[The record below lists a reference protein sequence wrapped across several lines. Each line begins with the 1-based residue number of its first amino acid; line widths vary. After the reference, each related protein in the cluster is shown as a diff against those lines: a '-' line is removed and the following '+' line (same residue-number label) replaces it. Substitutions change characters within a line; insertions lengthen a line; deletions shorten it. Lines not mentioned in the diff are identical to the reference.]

1 VFSSHLAFSKSTLHP
16 VVRTLADVFSPLQN
30 NATLTTIF
38 ANYLFVDVSLSTI
51 GRLATLILFPTL
63 RAELCSATSIHA
75 LLQSQNGSD
84 NLVLAD
90 NGLIA
95 QDMVGQCRQ
104 VVVVLQALLGLL
116 AVGLTFVQVML
127 AIRVNRYG
135 QELRRLETMVDV
147 KKLVG
152 LTPSF
157 VKMEEKKKYVVL
169 E

>member
-1 VFSSHLAFSKSTLHP
+1 M
-16 VVRTLADVFSPLQN
+16 
-30 NATLTTIF
+30 
-38 ANYLFVDVSLSTI
+38 
-51 GRLATLILFPTL
+51 
-63 RAELCSATSIHA
+63 
-75 LLQSQNGSD
+75 
-84 NLVLAD
+84 VLAD
-90 NGLIA
+90 NGVIA

-135 QELRRLETMVDV
+135 QELRRLETMADA
-147 KKLVG
+147 KRLVG

>member
-1 VFSSHLAFSKSTLHP
+1 
-16 VVRTLADVFSPLQN
+16 
-30 NATLTTIF
+30 
-38 ANYLFVDVSLSTI
+38 
-51 GRLATLILFPTL
+51 
-63 RAELCSATSIHA
+63 
-75 LLQSQNGSD
+75 
-84 NLVLAD
+84 
-90 NGLIA
+90 
-95 QDMVGQCRQ
+95 
-104 VVVVLQALLGLL
+104 
-116 AVGLTFVQVML
+116 ML